1 MIDPATLWAL
11 EALAREEW
19 VRGGGDDRQHGSAPP
34 ADLGGGGDDCVA
46 CGARARVRR
55 DDASGWSG
63 VCVECGVVE
72 RAGHLVVGGEQQPP
86 SRYLDHRSAR
96 DCAGSDSRSHVD
108 GLLPRSTMG
117 TRFRPGDG
125 PRRRGPWARYARVV
139 HDRTRMPYLE
149 RSRYKTFRE
158 IDRVMDA
165 LVRAEE
171 EYTTSDDRGH
181 GVATSHH
188 RETRAHA
195 HALYAR
201 LHDTRHSRGMV
212 RKALT
217 ASCVYRAWMDFN
229 APRTVREVAKAA
241 GISAKRLARAHK
253 TLARVIRP
261 DVSRVANEPVR
272 GQCMT
277 ARCCARLVGTGALTT
292 ADARRLGRE
301 AARVLNHLKVDE
313 TPELCGRA
321 PTSMTAGAIL
331 YAAKRLGP
339 SSVACPGAVAEVT
352 GVSVVT
358 VNKIYRLLET
368 HLPST

>member
-1 MIDPATLWAL
+1 VIDPATLWAL

-19 VRGGGDDRQHGSAPP
+19 VRGGGDDRHHGSAPP

-72 RAGHLVVGGEQQPP
+72 RAGHLVVGGEQQPQ
-86 SRYLDHRSAR
+86 SRYLEHRSAR

-108 GLLPRSTMG
+108 GLLPRSTTG

-125 PRRRGPWARYARVV
+125 PRRRGRWARYARVV

-171 EYTTSDDRGH
+171 ECTTPDDRGH

-201 LHDTRHSRGMV
+201 LHDVRQSRGLV
-212 RKALT
+212 REALT

-241 GISAKRLARAHK
+241 GIPARRLARAHK
-253 TLARVIRP
+253 TLMRVIRP
-261 DVSRVANEPVR
+261 DVANEPVR

-277 ARCCARLVGTGALTT
+277 ARCCARLVGTGALTA

-301 AARVLNHLKVDE
+301 AMRVLNHLKVDE

-331 YAAKRLGP
+331 YAAKRLELFVEN
-339 SSVACPGAVAEVT
+339 SSSTKRAVANAT
-352 GVSVVT
+352 GVSLVT
-358 VNKIYRLLET
+358 ANKLYKLFET
-368 HLPST
+368 HFSQ